1 MIPLRWIG
9 GVLFIL
15 GIASLIIPIPKRER
29 HGVKFGDVSLS
40 VVTQNDQKLPVPVS
54 AVMILSGLGV
64 MIVEVRRG
72 S

>member
-15 GIASLIIPIPKRER
+15 GIASLIIPIPKRKR
-29 HGVKFGDVSLS
+29 HDVKVGDVSFS

-64 MIVEVRRG
+64 MLVEIRRG